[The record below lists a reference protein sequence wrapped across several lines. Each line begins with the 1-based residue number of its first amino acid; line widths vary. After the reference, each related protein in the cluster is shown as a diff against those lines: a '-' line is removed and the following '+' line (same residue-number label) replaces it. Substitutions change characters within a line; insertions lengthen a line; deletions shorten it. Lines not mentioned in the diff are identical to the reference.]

1 MDLTAH
7 GVIALK
13 DVDAAVRDGASEIL
27 TRAKVVLTPSAREA
41 VQRHGIVMR
50 AVDRSASAHGA
61 VVATAHERPSPGA
74 NGRASCGAGARTSLG
89 KAPTGPV
96 TVPAEAGQAPRP
108 PVSQAVRDLFNSP
121 AAGAIKAEIVAT
133 GKKLWRRQY
142 VDGNGGNISYR
153 IGPNEVICT
162 PTLLSKA
169 DLRPEDLSLVD
180 LDGNELIGTR
190 ARTSEIFLHLQI
202 YKAQPK
208 AKAVVHCHPPH
219 ATAYALIGRVP
230 PSAVIPEF
238 DVFVGRVAYA
248 RYETPGT
255 KKFAETVLPFV
266 QNYNTVLLGNHGIV
280 CWADTVTHAEWYA
293 EVLETYC
300 WTLTIASQLGVPF
313 AKIPAE
319 KAGDLLKIKQRLGLP
334 DPRFNP
340 VECRL
345 GEMAD
350 EEPGA
355 IVVAPPPGCVYD
367 ESPPDEMDLDAIV
380 RDVTDAVVAALE
392 GRGFKT

>member
-1 MDLTAH
+1 MEPMDLTAY
-7 GVIALK
+7 GVIAMK
-13 DVDAAVRDGASEIL
+13 DVDTAVREGATEIL
-27 TRAKVVLTPSAREA
+27 TRERVVLTPSAREA
-41 VQRHGIVMR
+41 VLRHGIVLR
-50 AVDRSASAHGA
+50 AVDHDASSGVRARRTRSGA
-61 VVATAHERPSPGA
+61 P
-74 NGRASCGAGARTSLG
+74 AGAATD
-89 KAPTGPV
+89 AAVPTVLPAA
-96 TVPAEAGQAPRP
+96 PAELSTRP
-108 PVSQAVRDLFNSP
+108 PVSRAVRDLFNSP
-121 AAGAIKAEIVAT
+121 EAVAIKDEIVTT
-133 GKKLWRRQY
+133 GQKLWRRQF

-153 IGPNEVICT
+153 LGPNEVICT

-169 DLRPEDLSLVD
+169 DLRPEDLCLVD
-180 LDGNELIGTR
+180 LDGNELIGIR
-190 ARTSEIFLHLQI
+190 ARTSEIFLHLAI

-219 ATAYALIGRVP
+219 ATAYAVIGRVP

-248 RYETPGT
+248 PYETPGT
-255 KKFAETVLPFV
+255 KKFAQTVLPFV

-313 AKIPAE
+313 SRIPAE
-319 KAGDLLKIKQRLGLP
+319 KEADLLELKQRLGLP

-340 VECRL
+340 EACRL
-345 GEMAD
+345 REMAA

-367 ESPPDEMDLDAIV
+367 ERPPDEMDLDAIV
-380 RDVTDAVVAALE
+380 RDVTEAVVTILE
-392 GRGFKT
+392 RRGFKT

>member
-1 MDLTAH
+1 MEPMDLTAY

-41 VQRHGIVMR
+41 IQRHGIVMR
-50 AVDRSASAHGA
+50 AAGRPATARGTA
-61 VVATAHERPSPGA
+61 VVTAKTEP
-74 NGRASCGAGARTSLG
+74 AG
-89 KAPTGPV
+89 P
-96 TVPAEAGQAPRP
+96 PA
-108 PVSQAVRDLFNSP
+108 VSQAARDLFNSP
-121 AAGAIKAEIVAT
+121 EANAIKAEIVAT

-153 IGPNEVICT
+153 LGPNEIICT

-180 LDGNELIGTR
+180 LDGNDLIGTR
-190 ARTSEIFLHLQI
+190 ARTSEIFLHLEI

-208 AKAVVHCHPPH
+208 ARAVVHCHPPH
-219 ATAYALIGRVP
+219 ATAYAVIGRVP

-238 DVFVGRVAYA
+238 DVFVGRVAYTP
-248 RYETPGT
+248 YETPGT
-255 KKFAETVLPFV
+255 KKFAQTVLPFV

-313 AKIPAE
+313 TRIPEAKEAE
-319 KAGDLLKIKQRLGLP
+319 LLKIKKRLGLP

-340 VECRL
+340 EECRL
-345 GEMAD
+345 GEMAA
-350 EEPGA
+350 EEPGV
-355 IVVAPPPGCVYD
+355 IVVAPPPPCVYD
-367 ESPPDEMDLDAIV
+367 ETPPDETDLAAIV
-380 RDVTDAVVAALE
+380 RDVTDAVVATLE
-392 GRGFKT
+392 RRGFKT